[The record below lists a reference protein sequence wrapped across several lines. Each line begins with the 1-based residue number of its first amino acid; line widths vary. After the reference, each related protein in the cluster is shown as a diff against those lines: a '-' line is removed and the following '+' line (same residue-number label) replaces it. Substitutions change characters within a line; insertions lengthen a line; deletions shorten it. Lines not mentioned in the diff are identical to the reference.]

1 MLIFHWLILVRIGK
15 GKRDNFL
22 EPVPYNYSWCLKFQI
37 QNRVVSI
44 INQTSE
50 LDFEADGSPRDRVP
64 LDPNHPDSVITRLT
78 EDNQIIL
85 GKKTNMLNL
94 ITLQPKT
101 QKPNGPEAT
110 LQGVLRDRLGHHSL
124 DTIAKVEKFFV
135 NKNKIKN
142 AINLKK
148 YRLQVDFFLDADLT
162 LHLGGDVTGD
172 IKDTGNKREGAM
184 DIFDVINQKCCVR
197 GGRKVLIDSEY
208 SLPKGEVKP
217 VFEIYDSAG
226 NHHPD
231 REFLLNQPTD
241 VKVRNLTIHLI
252 TPPQDIDFIN
262 QLRAEGLIIKLL
274 IKRKDGHKSPKKFNF
289 NYIPHIDT
297 QCPYC
302 DFRVDSDSM
311 VEIAKGRSK
320 ARPGDPSR
328 TINTGVKR
336 ARKSKPR
343 PDHDL
348 VLPDKKVRKLS
359 NCSDSGLSS
368 TMSASDVASPMSF
381 LTQHS
386 PSSVYSRQSTNMD
399 ESNSIT
405 SEEEMEEMKEVIGL
419 SPRNNFEIQDCD
431 ELKLLSPHDVDV
443 ANCFQEPLVFQQHQD
458 FTADINDD
466 GTLNTP
472 VEVFLT
478 NPLIN
483 PMLGSSVH
491 NIVPDCSKIKEE
503 VDDEKKQVVEK
514 MNKGTQTM
522 SEKKE
527 MDVMVNIQ
535 LMMVI
540 MIVFMMLISLVM
552 QFNTT
557 FIKLVAVAVV
567 VGVGAVMM
575 IKQPATIQDSD

>member
-1 MLIFHWLILVRIGK
+1 MG
-15 GKRDNFL
+15 
-22 EPVPYNYSWCLKFQI
+22 
-37 QNRVVSI
+37 
-44 INQTSE
+44 
-50 LDFEADGSPRDRVP
+50 
-64 LDPNHPDSVITRLT
+64 
-78 EDNQIIL
+78 
-85 GKKTNMLNL
+85 
-94 ITLQPKT
+94 
-101 QKPNGPEAT
+101 
-110 LQGVLRDRLGHHSL
+110 
-124 DTIAKVEKFFV
+124 
-135 NKNKIKN
+135 
-142 AINLKK
+142 
-148 YRLQVDFFLDADLT
+148 
-162 LHLGGDVTGD
+162 
-172 IKDTGNKREGAM
+172 
-184 DIFDVINQKCCVR
+184 
-197 GGRKVLIDSEY
+197 
-208 SLPKGEVKP
+208 
-217 VFEIYDSAG
+217 
-226 NHHPD
+226 
-231 REFLLNQPTD
+231 
-241 VKVRNLTIHLI
+241 
-252 TPPQDIDFIN
+252 
-262 QLRAEGLIIKLL
+262 
-274 IKRKDGHKSPKKFNF
+274 
-289 NYIPHIDT
+289 
-297 QCPYC
+297 
-302 DFRVDSDSM
+302 
-311 VEIAKGRSK
+311 
-320 ARPGDPSR
+320 
-328 TINTGVKR
+328 
-336 ARKSKPR
+336 
-343 PDHDL
+343 
-348 VLPDKKVRKLS
+348 
-359 NCSDSGLSS
+359 
-368 TMSASDVASPMSF
+368 TMAASDVASPMSF

-483 PMLGSSVH
+483 PMLGSRIH
-491 NIVPDCSKIKEE
+491 NIVPDCSNIKEE